1 MWLATSQEEHFKWFH
16 YIFFLFPLIWVRT
29 FVQYLATDVYTEFHI
44 LQKGILVQSCLE
56 SSMLDKLDVGD
67 TT

>member
-1 MWLATSQEEHFKWFH
+1 MISL
-16 YIFFLFPLIWVRT
+16 YFFFFFPLIWVRT

-44 LQKGILVQSCLE
+44 LQKGILVQSWLE

-67 TT
+67 IT